1 MARKRMVTRTIKATV
16 AVVAGINTT
25 TMEIEQNTL
34 ELTYL
39 CNDENKLL
47 KLAKKQFDT
56 ENYKVASIVEIS
68 TNDTLYGMPEEQFIA
83 LAEIL
88 PDRNVV
94 EADEE

>member
-16 AVVAGINTT
+16 AVVAGINTL

-39 CNDENKLL
+39 CNDEKKLL
-47 KLAKKQFDT
+47 KLAQKQFNTDT
-56 ENYKVASIVEIS
+56 YKVASIVEIS

-83 LAEIL
+83 LAEVL
-88 PDRNVV
+88 PDRNAV
-94 EADEE
+94 EDEE